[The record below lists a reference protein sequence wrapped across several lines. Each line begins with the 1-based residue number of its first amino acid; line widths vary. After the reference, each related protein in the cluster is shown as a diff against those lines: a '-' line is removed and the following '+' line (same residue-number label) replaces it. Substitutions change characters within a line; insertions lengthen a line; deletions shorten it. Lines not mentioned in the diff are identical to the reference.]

1 MSDGQTS
8 SGKTGGVL
16 YLYRELWSLA
26 AGHRRRLL
34 GACTLLISAQLVL
47 LAIPFFSSRAIN
59 VLQLQGIAGL
69 GSAGLWIAAVLGVT
83 ALSWL
88 MHGPGRVLERNV
100 ALHVRARVT
109 QTLVERLVSL
119 PMSWHERHHSGATA
133 HRVQQSSH
141 AISGFSQNQFI
152 YLSSAV
158 RLIGPAIALWVIEP
172 WVGLAAVTGFA
183 VISASVIGFDRAMI
197 RLAHREN
204 DAERRYSATLIDSL
218 GNVNSLFALRQG
230 RAVSALLVK
239 RLLAIFEPLKR
250 SIVLNETKWCTVDIC
265 SKALSCGLVALFA
278 WLATRHA
285 GNVAQQTLLLGSVYM
300 VWEYAQQAGGVIASV
315 AMHFQTFARQ
325 QADYASADVIR
336 DAEPAHAA
344 LSTPNAVPAPWQR
357 LDIRDLN
364 FRHARSRSGS
374 ATLDGLNLTLKRG
387 QRYALIGASGSGKS
401 SLLRVLAGL
410 YAAESVI
417 VHRDDGVAFVRPS
430 DASDFLRSTTTLI
443 PQDAEVFEATLA
455 DNLSL
460 CEAVDGPP
468 RQEDFARALEIACTD
483 DFLDTSPAGLEM
495 MIAERGANWSGGQR
509 GRVALARGVLAAR
522 NSALLLLDEPTA
534 ALDPRTESA
543 VYTQLFAAFPQ
554 ACIISSIHRL
564 HLLGRFDEVLL
575 MHEGRLIDHG
585 SVAALT
591 SRSPEF
597 RALLAAHRQATD
609 AESPVPSASQ
619 VA

>member
-16 YLYRELWSLA
+16 YLYRELWALA

-34 GACTLLISAQLVL
+34 GACTLLISAQLLL

-69 GSAGLWIAAVLGVT
+69 STAGLWLAAVLGVT
-83 ALSWL
+83 AASWL
-88 MHGPGRVLERNV
+88 LHGPGRILERNV
-100 ALHVRARVT
+100 ALRVRARVT

-141 AISGFSQNQFI
+141 AISGFAQNQFI

-158 RLIGPAIALWVIEP
+158 RLVGPVIALWVVEP

-183 VISASVIGFDRAMI
+183 VISTSVIGFDRAMI

-230 RAVSALLVK
+230 RAVSVLLVK
-239 RLLAIFEPLKR
+239 RLFTIFEPLKR
-250 SIVLNETKWCTVDIC
+250 SIVLNESKWCTVDIS

-285 GNVAQQTLLLGSVYM
+285 AGNIARETLLLGSVYM
-300 VWEYAQQAGGVIASV
+300 VWEYAQQASGVIAAV

-336 DAEPAHAA
+336 EAEPAHSA
-344 LSTPNAVPAPWQR
+344 LIATHSTTPSWQR
-357 LDIRDLN
+357 LDIRDLT
-364 FRHARSRSGS
+364 FRHAASRSDS
-374 ATLDGLNLTLKRG
+374 PTLDRLNLSLKRG
-387 QRYALIGASGSGKS
+387 HRYALIGASGSGKS

-410 YAAESVI
+410 YCAESAI
-417 VHRDDGVAFVRPS
+417 VHRDHGVAFVRPS
-430 DASDFLRSTTTLI
+430 DAADFLRSTTTLI

-460 CEAVDGPP
+460 CESVNGPP
-468 RQEDFARALEIACTD
+468 RREDFARALEIACAD
-483 DFLDTSPAGLEM
+483 EFLDTSPTGLETLV
-495 MIAERGANWSGGQR
+495 AERGANWSGGQR
-509 GRVALARGVLAAR
+509 SRVALARGVLAAQ
-522 NSALLLLDEPTA
+522 NSSLVLLDEPTA

-543 VYTQLFAAFPQ
+543 VYDELFAAFAD

-564 HLLGRFDEVLL
+564 HLLERFDEVLL
-575 MHEGRLIDHG
+575 MHEGHLVDHG
-585 SVAALT
+585 TVAALT
-591 SRSPEF
+591 TRSPEF
-597 RALLAAHRQATD
+597 RALLAAHRQASEAPAVD
-609 AESPVPSASQ
+609 ESQ